1 MPLRRDEHLGFIYPE
16 LARVLLTVAERM
28 NDGLGVKG
36 KTLWGC
42 HFTLAICSVEPR
54 VTSFWASVFSSPKGG
69 LALPLVPA
77 SQHELQDGLSYF
89 MCKGWNAFQ
98 QKGIVNLFRIL

>member
-1 MPLRRDEHLGFIYPE
+1 MPLRGDEHLGFIYPE

-28 NDGLGVKG
+28 MGLVLKG
-36 KTLWGC
+36 KTRRAC

-69 LALPLVPA
+69 
-77 SQHELQDGLSYF
+77 
-89 MCKGWNAFQ
+89 W
-98 QKGIVNLFRIL
+98 LFP

>member
-1 MPLRRDEHLGFIYPE
+1 MPPRRDEHLDFIYPE

-28 NDGLGVKG
+28 MGLVLKG
-36 KTLWGC
+36 RTRRGC

-54 VTSFWASVFSSPKGG
+54 VTSFWASVFSPTKGG

-77 SQHELQDGLSYF
+77 SQH
-89 MCKGWNAFQ
+89 
-98 QKGIVNLFRIL
+98 